1 MYFSSLMSIVYPFKL
16 IVSIL
21 QAVIIG
27 SYMQR
32 ENFLLAYFTPHRLK
46 KIHFLIPNQYLKSM
60 QLADTKVVNINL
72 QVKEPIHSDL

>member
-27 SYMQR
+27 SNKQT

-46 KIHFLIPNQYLKSM
+46 KIYFLILNQYLKSM